1 MGNYLDIAEK
11 VISLLNKRDDIN
23 KNKYEINEERYI
35 KGKTY
40 IGYEYEFN
48 ELYELSKSTDT
59 LTKEELDQAAEVTTP
74 RPLWQ
79 RSDGSCHTCRTT
91 GAWLSIHNVLVC
103 LTCHPS
109 GIPELIKETR
119 GNA

>member
-11 VISLLNKRDDIN
+11 IISLLNKRDDIN

-40 IGYEYEFN
+40 IGYEHEIN
-48 ELYELSKSTDT
+48 EKNELSKSTDT

-103 LTCHPS
+103 LTCHP
-109 GIPELIKETR
+109 PANETLIAYRYGT
-119 GNA
+119 A